1 MNPEVAVCLRLQ
13 KLEVMPLRLSP
24 LAAKATARREC
35 GSLMQQGIVALPTDH
50 CRIRSPRR

>member
-13 KLEVMPLRLSP
+13 KLEVMPLRPSP

-35 GSLMQQGIVALPTDH
+35 GSLMQQGMVALPTDH